1 MKIKGLAKF
10 ISFRGKANK
19 QFEGWIAN
27 LSRLFHLRQFSL
39 GAVASLMPPP
49 SENLVL

>member
-19 QFEGWIAN
+19 QFEGWLAN
-27 LSRLFHLRQFSL
+27 LSLFHLRQFSL
-39 GAVASLMPPP
+39 GAVASLMPLP